1 MRISH
6 KHKFIFFAPPK
17 TASSSV
23 RKSLNPFSDIRSC
36 GVVDSELYYHVKPT
50 KLKIYFKNQNWN
62 WKNYYKFAFVRNPW
76 SRLVSKW
83 NYRVRSASESG
94 SESFRQ
100 NSIKFVEK
108 NKTFG
113 EYIRNIKSP
122 NLCYSWIYDRSGN
135 QLVDFVGKF
144 ENLQEDF
151 NQICCEIGIPKQQLP
166 HANKTKHTHY
176 TEYYDDETI
185 EIVAKKFSKDI
196 EYFNYEFGDSV

>member
-36 GVVDSELYYHVKPT
+36 GVDEEDEFYYHVKPT

-83 NYRVRSASESG
+83 NYRVRSASKSG

-100 NSIKFVEK
+100 NCIKFVEK

-113 EYIRNIKSP
+113 EFIK
-122 NLCYSWIYDRSGN
+122 I
-135 QLVDFVGKF
+135 
-144 ENLQEDF
+144 
-151 NQICCEIGIPKQQLP
+151 
-166 HANKTKHTHY
+166 
-176 TEYYDDETI
+176 
-185 EIVAKKFSKDI
+185 
-196 EYFNYEFGDSV
+196 